1 MKNIIP
7 VGFIKNIKPKII
19 PEKIGYILNSDLLLY
34 HLVKIRNNKIENDVS
49 GKSIKYV
56 VLWFTIKGLKVKI
69 KAAQMP
75 VSFCLIILLNS

>member
-56 VLWFTIKGLKVKI
+56 VL
-69 KAAQMP
+69 
-75 VSFCLIILLNS
+75 